1 MSETGK
7 LERIIPFM
15 LETPFFE
22 NFDPGEIKQVLQNM
36 QTLKL
41 KQGEVI
47 FREGEAGD
55 AWYILYKGKAE
66 ALKESDSGAKVV
78 NTFGPRACFG
88 EMAILDGSPRSA
100 TIRITDDA
108 EVFRFP
114 ASMFY
119 DPAENEQLVAFKV
132 GFQMARVLAG
142 RHRVLTDRLVDVIQE
157 HEAREV
163 GSEII
168 PMVDR
173 LI

>member
-22 NFDPGEIKQVLQNM
+22 NFEPGEIKQVLQNM

-47 FREGEAGD
+47 FREGETGD
-55 AWYILYKGKAE
+55 AWYILYTGKAE

-100 TIRITDDA
+100 TIRITEDA

-114 ASMFY
+114 AAMFY
-119 DPAENEQLVAFKV
+119 DAPENEQLVAYKV
-132 GFQMARVLAG
+132 GFRMARVLAA